1 VTPRCGKCKNCLDLD
16 RVRSR
21 VLACCNPPFSHV
33 TRVGSRGDDYGTVNL
48 WNTELAR
55 LPCTNPPKEEPS
67 DDIQR
72 MVGEELSRLL
82 DEIVAALD
90 ESQTKAL
97 IKDLTASM
105 DLSLTRKVSRL
116 SRERCVAL
124 LEGVSIQCYD
134 TESTEELREAV
145 YVNVLD
151 CNIDAEEIR

>member
-1 VTPRCGKCKNCLDLD
+1 MPDDRCGKCKNCLDLD

-72 MVGEELSRLL
+72 MVGEELS
-82 DEIVAALD
+82 
-90 ESQTKAL
+90 
-97 IKDLTASM
+97 
-105 DLSLTRKVSRL
+105 LTRKVSRL